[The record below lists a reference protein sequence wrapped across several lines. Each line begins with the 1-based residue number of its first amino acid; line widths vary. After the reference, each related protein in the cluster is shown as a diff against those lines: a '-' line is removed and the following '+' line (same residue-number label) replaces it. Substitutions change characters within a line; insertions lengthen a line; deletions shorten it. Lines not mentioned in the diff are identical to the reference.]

1 MARGYGSHSEYM
13 GWVKED
19 ADGRQQVVQVA
30 LREAFS
36 KFIEARKVEV
46 IVFSS
51 MSAMDLAEAITRH
64 PVILKPLV
72 ACCNIA
78 ARAIERDLGIKNLN
92 TYLPRLSEDQAKVLA
107 GYIKPFLPPY
117 LELPALVQVDRVAY
131 IDKEIRKSKGRWER
145 RILEAL
151 NRHGKRSFRKRM
163 FEWEGDLFELD
174 AATPERGDIEVGVDI
189 KRIEARRDI
198 HKRCDEIVNKASKL
212 KSFYRSAK
220 FGVVI
225 YYPFI
230 DEQVNVQNRLRSTD
244 IDGVVFASES
254 NESIRLHPLSLDTD

>member
-1 MARGYGSHSEYM
+1 M

-51 MSAMDLAEAITRH
+51 MSAKDLAEAITRH

-117 LELPALVQVDRVAY
+117 LELPALVQVDRVAC

-189 KRIEARRDI
+189 KRIEARRLTSKTGFVPRTSMEWSLLPNLGLIVLGRTARARNGTEQRNAAIDPPI
-198 HKRCDEIVNKASKL
+198 KR
-212 KSFYRSAK
+212 
-220 FGVVI
+220 
-225 YYPFI
+225 
-230 DEQVNVQNRLRSTD
+230 
-244 IDGVVFASES
+244 
-254 NESIRLHPLSLDTD
+254 SIRRYAPGRL